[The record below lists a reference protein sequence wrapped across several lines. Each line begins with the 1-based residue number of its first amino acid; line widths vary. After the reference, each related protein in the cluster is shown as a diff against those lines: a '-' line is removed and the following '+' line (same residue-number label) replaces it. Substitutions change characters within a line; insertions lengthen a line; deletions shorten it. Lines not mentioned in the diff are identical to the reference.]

1 MGIRPA
7 RTIRD
12 WKGQPWSRMSRRRPR
27 KSFVKGAPHP
37 KIRQYNM
44 GTDKRFEIEVH
55 MVPDIRLQLRD
66 NSIEAARQAANK
78 YLEKTLMDNFFLQV
92 VSFPH
97 LVVREHTAL
106 GVAGADRISKG
117 MKAAFGKPKGR
128 MARVKAG
135 DPVFRARIMKKDLPA
150 LKEALRRSQR
160 KLSGNYSLIV
170 RDITAD
176 TVNLARSVLGRKMKK
191 KEVEKPVVAEGAAAE
206 GAAAAPGKEGEKA
219 AGKEGE
225 AAKPVEKK
233 GSPVKDL

>member
-1 MGIRPA
+1 
-7 RTIRD
+7 
-12 WKGQPWSRMSRRRPR
+12 MSQRRPR

-44 GTDKRFEIEVH
+44 GTDKRFELEVH

-78 YLEKTLMDNFFLQV
+78 YLEKTLMDNFFFQV

-135 DPVFRARIMKKDLPA
+135 EPVFRARVMKKDLPA
-150 LKEALRRSQR
+150 LKEALRRSMR
-160 KLSGNYSLIV
+160 KLSGNYSLII
-170 RDITAD
+170 RDITVD
-176 TVNLARSVLGRKMKK
+176 PKNLLRSVLGRKMKK
-191 KEVEKPVVAEGAAAE
+191 REEEKPVVEAAKTEAGAVPAEGAAA
-206 GAAAAPGKEGEKA
+206 GKEV
-219 AGKEGE
+219 

-233 GSPVKDL
+233 GSPMKTL